1 MNLEHATHTVHTEPL
16 IKRIIEVAG
25 FWALA
30 NIGYYL
36 LFPAFGYELD
46 YNTEP
51 LYIAAYFL
59 VCTAL
64 CLYYYWPLFKY
75 SPVFEGRIKT
85 ESVISLGF
93 AMVTW
98 GLLYV
103 FSFFPTL
110 KGPALA
116 PYTDILLATP
126 WYFAPKMAEILLQ
139 QLLIAVFVLELKVQF
154 RSLYQVIIAYA
165 VAFGGIHVLLFALS
179 AAPSQHAT
187 FMTLG
192 ALLSSFIF
200 PYLLLRV
207 HGGFIYTYAIHVLF
221 YIALVLILHTWPP
234 PGYSV

>member
-1 MNLEHATHTVHTEPL
+1 MNHDRHTHNEPL

-25 FWALA
+25 FWTLA
-30 NIGYYL
+30 NIGFYV
-36 LFPAFGYELD
+36 LFPALGYELD
-46 YNTEP
+46 YNAEP

-59 VCTAL
+59 VCSAL
-64 CLYYYWPLFKY
+64 CMYYYWPLFKD
-75 SPVFEGRIKT
+75 SLVLDGRIKA

-93 AMVTW
+93 AMVIW
-98 GLLYV
+98 GLLYF

-139 QLLIAVFVLELKVQF
+139 QLLITVLVLVLYDQL
-154 RSLYQVIIAYA
+154 RSLYRVIVGYA
-165 VAFGGIHVLLFALS
+165 VAFGGAHVLLYALS
-179 AAPSQHAT
+179 AGPSQHAT

-192 ALLSSFIF
+192 ALASAFVF

-207 HGGFIYTYAIHVLF
+207 RGGFMYTYAIHVLF
-221 YIALVLILHTWPP
+221 YIALVLVLHTWPP
-234 PGYSV
+234 PGYGI